1 MQRNIFTRL
10 SIFIAFAQ
18 LAGCASQQVQK
29 QLLTQQQTQAN
40 LLVQQQAQLAEQQQ
54 LLKQLIAH
62 QLEAAEVIE
71 NNNVYLTDLVHR
83 KPEIKY
89 IEKIVSQALPAAP
102 VVPQKP
108 TKVTPTSQPKLTL
121 GRVEWLWLDKLQQ
134 YVKAR
139 VDTGAASSSIHA
151 TNEQT
156 FERDGKKCVRFTIG
170 EHKAKK
176 EAANSVPENA
186 TIEMPVVR
194 TVRIRQASADGF
206 DRRPVVKLR
215 VRVGQYEDDV
225 EFTLNDRS
233 SMLYPVLLGRTFLRD
248 VAVVDVSRVY
258 MFKPEASKE

>member
-1 MQRNIFTRL
+1 M
-10 SIFIAFAQ
+10 
-18 LAGCASQQVQK
+18 
-29 QLLTQQQTQAN
+29 AN
-40 LLVQQQAQLAEQQQ
+40 LKPVPAGKEKSLGKLPTKVRNKMGYAKHGKIMKASKGKLTE
-54 LLKQLIAH
+54 
-62 QLEAAEVIE
+62 IE
-71 NNNVYLTDLVHR
+71 KLDL
-83 KPEIKY
+83 

-156 FERDGKKCVRFTIG
+156 FERDGKKWVRFTIG